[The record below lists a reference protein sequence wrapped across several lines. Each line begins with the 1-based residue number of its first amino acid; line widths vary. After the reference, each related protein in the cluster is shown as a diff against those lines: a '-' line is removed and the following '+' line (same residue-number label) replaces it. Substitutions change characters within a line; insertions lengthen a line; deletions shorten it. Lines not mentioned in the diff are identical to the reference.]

1 MNGRAQEQEPK
12 RTILFGSDIGGIIE
26 ELAGAVLKHCG
37 DKQFS
42 LIGIQ
47 TGGIHLA
54 SRLKKIME
62 EKTSMVIPVGVLD
75 ITLYR
80 DDILMGLSQPL
91 VKKTDIPFEV
101 TDSRIVLI
109 DDVLYTGRTIRAAL
123 DAIIDLGRPKFIK
136 LLVLVDRG
144 FREYPIHADFTG
156 IFAETSENETVKVQL
171 KEMGYPEDR
180 IAVFEKTKKG

>member
-1 MNGRAQEQEPK
+1 MEARTQGPPPK
-12 RTILFGSDIGGIIE
+12 KAIMTGGEIERVIG
-26 ELAGAVLKHCG
+26 ELAGGVIRQCG
-37 DKQFS
+37 DSQFS

-54 SRLKKIME
+54 SRLKKIIE
-62 EKTSMVIPVGVLD
+62 EKTGMTIPVGVLD

-80 DDILMGLSQPL
+80 DDIMMGLPQPL

-101 TDSRIVLI
+101 TGSRIVLI

-123 DAIIDLGRPKFIK
+123 DAIIDFGRPKFIK

-144 FREYPIHADFTG
+144 FREYPIQADFTG
-156 IFAETSENETVKVQL
+156 MFVETSENETVKVQL
-171 KEMGYPEDR
+171 KEMGFSEDR